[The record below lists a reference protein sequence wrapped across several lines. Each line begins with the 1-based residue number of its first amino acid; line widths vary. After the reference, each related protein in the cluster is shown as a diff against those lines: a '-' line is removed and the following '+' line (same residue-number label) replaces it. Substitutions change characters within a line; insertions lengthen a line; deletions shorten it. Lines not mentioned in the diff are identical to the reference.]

1 MVNKTTEDRLDDTGP
16 FVLTRWIMTG
26 YKLSIFV
33 SPYIATYREN
43 NILMHESKMVL
54 SVVQ

>member
-43 NILMHESKMVL
+43 NSLMHESKMVL